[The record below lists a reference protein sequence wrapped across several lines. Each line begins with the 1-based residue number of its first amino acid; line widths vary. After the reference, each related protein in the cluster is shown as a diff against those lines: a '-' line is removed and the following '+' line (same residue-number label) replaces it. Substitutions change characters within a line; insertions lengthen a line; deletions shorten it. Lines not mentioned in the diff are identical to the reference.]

1 MYTNNRLIFKCFEK
15 LFNALPL
22 AENINMQFE
31 WKGVFPALLTPF
43 TKNDQLDLDMFEKN
57 LQAQIDAGIH
67 GIILG
72 GSLGEA
78 STITDKEK
86 EELVEFS
93 VEYINGSMPVILNIA
108 ESSTKDAIAQA
119 ANAKKWGADGI
130 MLLPPMRYKTDDRET
145 MTYFKTVAA
154 STDLPIMIYNNP
166 VDYKIDARPELFE
179 QLLEC
184 ENVTAL
190 KESSR
195 DVTNLT
201 RMKNL
206 YGDRFKVLCGVDTL
220 AMEELCLGADGW
232 VAGLVCA
239 FPKETVTIY
248 NLVKAGKIEE
258 AIQIYRWFMPLLELD
273 IHPKLVQYI
282 KLAATQTGIGSE
294 YVRSPRL
301 VLAGEERERI
311 LDIINKGISNRPAL

>member
-1 MYTNNRLIFKCFEK
+1 MN
-15 LFNALPL
+15 
-22 AENINMQFE
+22 FE

-43 TKNDQLDLDMFEKN
+43 TEKEELDLDMFEKN
-57 LQAQIDAGIH
+57 LAAQVEAGIH
-67 GIILG
+67 GIIIG

-93 VEYINGSMPVILNIA
+93 VEYLNEKIPVILNIA
-108 ESSTKDAIAQA
+108 ESTTKDAIKQA
-119 ANAKKWGADGI
+119 ANARRWGADGI

-145 MTYFKTVAA
+145 ITYFKSVAS
-154 STDLPIMIYNNP
+154 STELPIMIYNNP
-166 VDYKIDARPELFE
+166 PDYKIDTRPDMFDELV
-179 QLLEC
+179 EC
-184 ENVTAL
+184 ENITAL

-201 RMKNL
+201 RMINRF
-206 YGDRFKVLCGVDTL
+206 GDRFKILCGVDTL

-248 NLVKAGKIEE
+248 NLVKAGKINE
-258 AIQIYRWFMPLLELD
+258 AAKIYRWFMPLLELD

-282 KLAATQTGIGSE
+282 KLAATQAGIGSE
-294 YVRSPRL
+294 NVRAPRL
-301 VLAGEERERI
+301 ILAGEEREQI
-311 LDIINKGISNRPAL
+311 LKIINDGIANRPVLN